1 MSFSTKIMFLRVK
14 RDNLSCHLQLDD
26 RFLQTTRVMFV
37 HFTGF
42 ISTLFNNTC
51 DHIQKSWRG
60 ADLHFG
66 RRNNGDDDD
75 SWATRRVAC
84 RPVSFLVR
92 VKPLDV
98 FKRDDDIL
106 QLWAQ

>member
-26 RFLQTTRVMFV
+26 RFLQTTGVMFV

-66 RRNNGDDDD
+66 RRNNGE
-75 SWATRRVAC
+75 
-84 RPVSFLVR
+84 
-92 VKPLDV
+92 DV
-98 FKRDDDIL
+98 TAGRHAGEPETCFIFSKSETTGCF
-106 QLWAQ
+106 